1 MRDTTLLFLI
11 KTSESGVVTDICL
24 AMKKRGF
31 GAGRWNGTGGKT
43 ESGETIKD
51 AVVRETQEEIG
62 VTVSEMSKVAEL
74 TFTFP
79 HKPEWDQLV
88 HVFFADEYAGTPTES
103 EDMEITFRMQQN
115 FMKIVSA
122 IDAYVE
128 TSTPD
133 TVYKL
138 YRQRLRWTQG
148 FLQNS
153 IDYRNMLFKPKYG
166 SIALFTIPVGW
177 LGIGMVIYMFFYYIY
192 LLSKNIYDW
201 FIHVQIIGISF
212 PTLNFSIQDYF
223 KEIYFSTNTI
233 VLLSTPLILSSFVFI
248 IIGHNLSRPESRRW
262 RYIIYFVFLWVFLIP
277 LRMTEEQFSETCN
290 QSLLAYRHFNR
301 IVR

>member
-11 KTSESGVVTDICL
+11 KTFETGVVTDICL

-103 EDMEITFRMQQN
+103 EEMKPSWFAVADIPYDDMWPDDRFWLPEVLKGGLVKASFSFGEGDSITSQEVN
-115 FMKIVSA
+115 IV
-122 IDAYVE
+122 
-128 TSTPD
+128 
-133 TVYKL
+133 
-138 YRQRLRWTQG
+138 
-148 FLQNS
+148 N
-153 IDYRNMLFKPKYG
+153 
-166 SIALFTIPVGW
+166 AL
-177 LGIGMVIYMFFYYIY
+177 
-192 LLSKNIYDW
+192 
-201 FIHVQIIGISF
+201 
-212 PTLNFSIQDYF
+212 
-223 KEIYFSTNTI
+223 
-233 VLLSTPLILSSFVFI
+233 
-248 IIGHNLSRPESRRW
+248 
-262 RYIIYFVFLWVFLIP
+262 
-277 LRMTEEQFSETCN
+277 
-290 QSLLAYRHFNR
+290 
-301 IVR
+301 